1 MRKLLSSLIVV
12 SALTLTSCSD
22 SGSDSPKA
30 TDSHNS
36 ESGAQAD
43 AKSAIGTW
51 KQEDSASE
59 DGWMEASITDDVI
72 TIEWVMDNGENR
84 MIYWIGTFDA
94 QAAASGET
102 VSSNRDTVATA
113 SEWMAAL
120 SDKKDFSIEDDT
132 LTFQVAIED
141 KEFTTHMKKVK
152 DDPTT
157 VKELKSTD
165 FSQSFKDGVLDVPA
179 AKFEITDHRVVK
191 PGELG
196 NELGEKPLLVF
207 NYDVTN
213 KTDETLTTTD
223 FVVYFTAFQDN
234 DPNKVNELD
243 LGSYLDP
250 ETSDTQLEQ
259 IKKGGTVAGTISYE
273 LDDLTTPVDL
283 VASKSFSQ
291 DEIGRQT
298 FELN

>member
-22 SGSDSPKA
+22 SSSDKPKEDGSI
-30 TDSHNS
+30 NS
-36 ESGAQAD
+36 TSDAQAD
-43 AKSAIGTW
+43 AKSVNGTW

-72 TIEWVMDNGENR
+72 TIEWVMGNGENR

-113 SEWMAAL
+113 SEWMAAS
-120 SDKKDFSIEDDT
+120 SDKKDFSIDDDA
-132 LTFQVAIED
+132 LTFKVAIED

-157 VKELKSTD
+157 IRELKSTD
-165 FSQSFKDGVLDVPA
+165 FGQTFKNGVLDVPA
-179 AKFEITDHRVVK
+179 AKFEITDHRVIK
-191 PGELG
+191 SGEPG
-196 NELGEKPLLVF
+196 NEIGEKPLLVF

-223 FVVYFTAFQDN
+223 FVVYFTAIQDN

-243 LGSYLDP
+243 LGSYIDP
-250 ETSDTQLEQ
+250 ETDDTQLEQ
-259 IKKGGTVAGTISYE
+259 IKKGGTVAGTITYE

-283 VASKSFSQ
+283 VATKSFSQ

>member
-1 MRKLLSSLIVV
+1 MRKLLSSLILV

-22 SGSDSPKA
+22 SGSDSSK
-30 TDSHNS
+30 TSDSNNS
-36 ESGAQAD
+36 ASDAQVD
-43 AKSAIGTW
+43 AKSVIGTW

-102 VSSNRDTVATA
+102 VTSNRDAVATD
-113 SEWMAAL
+113 SEWMAAG
-120 SDKKDFSIEDDT
+120 SDKKDFSIDDDT
-132 LTFQVAIED
+132 LTFKVAFED
-141 KEFTTHMKKVK
+141 EEFTTHMKKVK

-157 VKELKSTD
+157 VNELKSTD
-165 FSQSFKDGVLDVPA
+165 FSQTFKDGVLDVPV
-179 AKFEITDHRVVK
+179 AKFEITDHRVIK
-191 PGELG
+191 PGEPG

-234 DPNKVNELD
+234 DPNKVNELEV
-243 LGSYLDP
+243 GAYFDP
-250 ETSDTQLEQ
+250 ENSDTQLEE
-259 IKKGGTVAGTISYE
+259 IKKGGTVAGTTAYE
-273 LDDLTTPVDL
+273 LDDLTTAVDL
-283 VASKSFSQ
+283 VASKPYSQ

-298 FELN
+298 FELD

>member
-1 MRKLLSSLIVV
+1 MRKLLSSLVLI
-12 SALTLTSCSD
+12 SAFTLTSCSD
-22 SGSDSPKA
+22 SSSDKPKEDGSI
-30 TDSHNS
+30 NS
-36 ESGAQAD
+36 TSDAQAD
-43 AKSAIGTW
+43 AKSVIGTW

-191 PGELG
+191 PGEPG

-223 FVVYFTAFQDN
+223 FVVYFTAIQDN

>member
-1 MRKLLSSLIVV
+1 MRKLLSSLILV

-22 SGSDSPKA
+22 SGSDDPKA
-30 TDSHNS
+30 NDSNNS
-36 ESGAQAD
+36 TSGAHAD

-102 VSSNRDTVATA
+102 VTSNRDTVATA
-113 SEWMAAL
+113 SEWMAAS
-120 SDKKDFSIEDDT
+120 SDKKDFSIDDDS
-132 LTFQVAIED
+132 LTFKVAIED

-157 VKELKSTD
+157 IRELKSTD
-165 FSQSFKDGVLDVPA
+165 FGQTFKDGVLDIPA
-179 AKFEITDHRVVK
+179 AKFEITDHHVVK
-191 PGELG
+191 PGEPG
-196 NELGEKPLLVF
+196 NEIGEKPLLVF

-223 FVVYFTAFQDN
+223 FVVYFTAIQDN

-243 LGSYLDP
+243 LGSYIDP

-259 IKKGGTVAGTISYE
+259 IKKGGTVAGTIAYE

-291 DEIGRQT
+291 DEIGRET
-298 FELN
+298 FELD

>member
-1 MRKLLSSLIVV
+1 MRKLLSSLVLA
-12 SALTLTSCSD
+12 SALTLTSCSG
-22 SGSDSPKA
+22 SGSDNPKA
-30 TDSHNS
+30 SDSNNS
-36 ESGAQAD
+36 SSGAQAD

-113 SEWMAAL
+113 SEWMAA
-120 SDKKDFSIEDDT
+120 SSNKKDFSIDDDS
-132 LTFQVAIED
+132 LTFKVAIED

-152 DDPTT
+152 NDPTT

-179 AKFEITDHRVVK
+179 ARFEITDHRVVQ
-191 PGELG
+191 PGEPG
-196 NELGEKPLLVF
+196 NEIGEKPLLVF

-223 FVVYFTAFQDN
+223 FVVYFTAIQDN

-243 LGSYLDP
+243 LGSYFDP

-259 IKKGGTVAGTISYE
+259 IKKGGTVAGTIAYE

-298 FELN
+298 FELD

>member
-1 MRKLLSSLIVV
+1 MRKVFSSLILI
-12 SALTLTSCSD
+12 SALTLTACSD
-22 SGSDSPKA
+22 SSDGTPLSK
-30 TDSHNS
+30 DSQSDTQNDSNS
-36 ESGAQAD
+36 I
-43 AKSAIGTW
+43 IGTW
-51 KQEDSASE
+51 KQDDSASE

-72 TIEWVMDNGENR
+72 TVEWVLDNGDNR
-84 MIYWIGTFDA
+84 MIYWIGSFDA
-94 QAAASGET
+94 QGAAAGET
-102 VSSNRDTVATA
+102 ITSNRDVVATD
-113 SEWMAAL
+113 SEWMAA
-120 SDKKDFSIEDDT
+120 SSNKKDFSIDDDS
-132 LTFQVAIED
+132 LTFKVAIED

-157 VKELKSTD
+157 IRELKSTD
-165 FSQSFKDGVLDVPA
+165 FGQTFKNGVLDVPA
-179 AKFEITDHRVVK
+179 AKFEITDHRVVQ
-191 PGELG
+191 PGEPG
-196 NELGEKPLLVF
+196 NEIGEKPLLVF

-223 FVVYFTAFQDN
+223 FVVYFTAIQDN

-243 LGSYLDP
+243 LGSYFDP

-259 IKKGGTVAGTISYE
+259 IKKGGTVAGTIAYE

-298 FELN
+298 FELD

>member
-1 MRKLLSSLIVV
+1 MRKLLSSLVLA
-12 SALTLTSCSD
+12 SALTLTSCSG
-22 SGSDSPKA
+22 SGSDNPKA
-30 TDSHNS
+30 SDSNNS
-36 ESGAQAD
+36 SSGAQAD

-113 SEWMAAL
+113 SEWMAAS
-120 SDKKDFSIEDDT
+120 SDKKDFSIDDDS
-132 LTFQVAIED
+132 LTFKVAIED

-179 AKFEITDHRVVK
+179 AKFEITDHRVVQ
-191 PGELG
+191 PGEPG
-196 NELGEKPLLVF
+196 NEIGEKPLLVF

-223 FVVYFTAFQDN
+223 FVVYFTAIQDN

-243 LGSYLDP
+243 LGSYFDP

-259 IKKGGTVAGTISYE
+259 IKKGGTVAGTIAYE

-291 DEIGRQT
+291 DEIGHQT
-298 FELN
+298 FEPD

>member
-22 SGSDSPKA
+22 SSSDKPREDGSI
-30 TDSHNS
+30 NS
-36 ESGAQAD
+36 TSDAQAD
-43 AKSAIGTW
+43 AKSVIGTW

-72 TIEWVMDNGENR
+72 TIEWVMGNGENR

-191 PGELG
+191 PGEPG

-207 NYDVTN
+207 HYDVTN

-223 FVVYFTAFQDN
+223 FVVYFTAIQDN

>member
-1 MRKLLSSLIVV
+1 MRKLLSSLILV

-22 SGSDSPKA
+22 SGSDSSK
-30 TDSHNS
+30 TSDSSNS
-36 ESGAQAD
+36 ASDAQAD
-43 AKSAIGTW
+43 AKSVIGTW
-51 KQEDSASE
+51 KQEDNASE

-102 VSSNRDTVATA
+102 VTSNRDAVATD
-113 SEWMAAL
+113 SEWMAAG
-120 SDKKDFSIEDDT
+120 SDKKDFSIDDDT
-132 LTFQVAIED
+132 LTFKVAFED
-141 KEFTTHMKKVK
+141 EEFTTHMKKMK
-152 DDPTT
+152 DEPTT
-157 VKELKSTD
+157 VNELKSTD
-165 FSQSFKDGVLDVPA
+165 FSQTFKDGVLDVPA
-179 AKFEITDHRVVK
+179 AKFEITDHRVIK
-191 PGELG
+191 PGEPG
-196 NELGEKPLLVF
+196 NEIGEKPLLVF

-234 DPNKVNELD
+234 DPNKVNELEV
-243 LGSYLDP
+243 GAYFEP
-250 ETSDTQLEQ
+250 ENSDTQLEE
-259 IKKGGTVAGTISYE
+259 IKKGGTVAGTTAYE

-283 VASKSFSQ
+283 VASKPYSQ

-298 FELN
+298 FELD

>member
-1 MRKLLSSLIVV
+1 MRKLLSSLVLV
-12 SALTLTSCSD
+12 SAIMLTSCSD
-22 SGSDSPKA
+22 SGSDNPKA
-30 TDSHNS
+30 SDSNNS
-36 ESGAQAD
+36 ASGAQAD

-59 DGWMEASITDDVI
+59 EGWMEASITDDVI

-113 SEWMAAL
+113 SEWMAAS
-120 SDKKDFSIEDDT
+120 SDKKDFSIDDDS
-132 LTFQVAIED
+132 LTFKVAIED

-179 AKFEITDHRVVK
+179 AKFEITDHRVVQ
-191 PGELG
+191 PGEPG
-196 NELGEKPLLVF
+196 NEIGEKPLLVF
-207 NYDVTN
+207 DYDVTN

-223 FVVYFTAFQDN
+223 FVVYFTAIQDN

-243 LGSYLDP
+243 LGSYFDP

-259 IKKGGTVAGTISYE
+259 IKKGGTVAGTIAYE

-298 FELN
+298 FELD

>member
-1 MRKLLSSLIVV
+1 MRKLLSSLILV
-12 SALTLTSCSD
+12 SALALTSCSD
-22 SGSDSPKA
+22 SGSDSSK
-30 TDSHNS
+30 TSDSNNS
-36 ESGAQAD
+36 ASDAQVD
-43 AKSAIGTW
+43 AKSVIGTW

-102 VSSNRDTVATA
+102 VTSNRDTVATA
-113 SEWMAAL
+113 SEWMAAS
-120 SDKKDFSIEDDT
+120 SDKKDFSIDGDA
-132 LTFQVAIED
+132 LTFKVAIED

-157 VKELKSTD
+157 IRELKSTD
-165 FSQSFKDGVLDVPA
+165 FGQTFKNGVLDVPA
-179 AKFEITDHRVVK
+179 AKFEITDHRVIK
-191 PGELG
+191 PGEPG
-196 NELGEKPLLVF
+196 NEIGEKPLLVF

-223 FVVYFTAFQDN
+223 FVVYFTAIQDN

-243 LGSYLDP
+243 LGSYFDP
-250 ETSDTQLEQ
+250 ETDDTQLEQ
-259 IKKGGTVAGTISYE
+259 IKKGGTVARTIAYE

-298 FELN
+298 FELD

>member
-30 TDSHNS
+30 SDSHNS

-141 KEFTTHMKKVK
+141 MEFTTHMKKVK

-191 PGELG
+191 PGEPG

-223 FVVYFTAFQDN
+223 FVVYFTAIQDN

-298 FELN
+298 FELE

>member
-1 MRKLLSSLIVV
+1 MRKLLSSLVLV
-12 SALTLTSCSD
+12 SAITLTSCSD
-22 SGSDSPKA
+22 SGSDSPTA
-30 TDSHNS
+30 RDSNNS
-36 ESGAQAD
+36 ASGAQAD

-59 DGWMEASITDDVI
+59 EGWMEASITDDVI

-94 QAAASGET
+94 QAAESGET

-113 SEWMAAL
+113 SEWMAAS
-120 SDKKDFSIEDDT
+120 SDKKDVSLDDDS
-132 LTFQVAIED
+132 LTFKVASED

-179 AKFEITDHRVVK
+179 AKFEITDHRVVQ
-191 PGELG
+191 PGEPG
-196 NELGEKPLLVF
+196 NEIGEKPLLVF

-223 FVVYFTAFQDN
+223 FVVYFTAIQDN

-243 LGSYLDP
+243 LGSYFDP

-259 IKKGGTVAGTISYE
+259 IKKGGTVAGTIAYE

-298 FELN
+298 FELD

>member
-1 MRKLLSSLIVV
+1 MRKLLSSLILV

-22 SGSDSPKA
+22 SSSDNPKEVGSN
-30 TDSHNS
+30 NS
-36 ESGAQAD
+36 ASDPQAD
-43 AKSAIGTW
+43 AKSVIGTW

-94 QAAASGET
+94 QATASGEA

-113 SEWMAAL
+113 SEWMAAS
-120 SDKKDFSIEDDT
+120 SDKKDFSIDDDS
-132 LTFQVAIED
+132 LTFKVAIED

-191 PGELG
+191 PGEPG
-196 NELGEKPLLVF
+196 NEIGEKPLLVF
-207 NYDVTN
+207 HYDVTN

-223 FVVYFTAFQDN
+223 FVVYFTAIQDN

-243 LGSYLDP
+243 LGSYIDP

-259 IKKGGTVAGTISYE
+259 IKKGGTVAGTIAYE
-273 LDDLTTPVDL
+273 LDDLATPVDL

-291 DEIGRQT
+291 DEIGRET
-298 FELN
+298 FELD

>member
-1 MRKLLSSLIVV
+1 MRKLLSSLVLA
-12 SALTLTSCSD
+12 SAIMLTSCSD
-22 SGSDSPKA
+22 SGSDNPKA
-30 TDSHNS
+30 SDSNDS
-36 ESGAQAD
+36 ASGAQAD

-84 MIYWIGTFDA
+84 MTYWIGTFDA

-113 SEWMAAL
+113 SEWMAAS
-120 SDKKDFSIEDDT
+120 SDKKDFSIDDDS
-132 LTFQVAIED
+132 LTFKVAIED

-179 AKFEITDHRVVK
+179 AKFEITDHRVVQ
-191 PGELG
+191 PGEPG
-196 NELGEKPLLVF
+196 NEIGEKPLLVF

-223 FVVYFTAFQDN
+223 FVVYFTAIQDN

-243 LGSYLDP
+243 LGSYFDP

-259 IKKGGTVAGTISYE
+259 IKKGGTVAGTIAYE

-298 FELN
+298 FELD

>member
-1 MRKLLSSLIVV
+1 MRKLLSSLVLV
-12 SALTLTSCSD
+12 SALTLTSCSG
-22 SGSDSPKA
+22 SGSDNPKA
-30 TDSHNS
+30 NDSNNS
-36 ESGAQAD
+36 TSGAQAD

-113 SEWMAAL
+113 SEWMAAS
-120 SDKKDFSIEDDT
+120 SDKKDFSIDDDS
-132 LTFQVAIED
+132 LTFKVAIED

-179 AKFEITDHRVVK
+179 AKFEITDHRVVE
-191 PGELG
+191 PGEPG
-196 NELGEKPLLVF
+196 NEIGEKPLLVF

-223 FVVYFTAFQDN
+223 FVVYFTAIQDN
-234 DPNKVNELD
+234 APDKVNELD
-243 LGSYLDP
+243 LGSYIDP

-259 IKKGGTVAGTISYE
+259 IKKGGTVAGTIAYE

>member
-1 MRKLLSSLIVV
+1 MRKVFSSLILI
-12 SALTLTSCSD
+12 SALTLTACSD
-22 SGSDSPKA
+22 SSDGTPLSK
-30 TDSHNS
+30 DSRSDTQNDSNS
-36 ESGAQAD
+36 I
-43 AKSAIGTW
+43 IGTW
-51 KQEDSASE
+51 KQDDSASE

-72 TIEWVMDNGENR
+72 TVEWVLDNGDNR
-84 MIYWIGTFDA
+84 MIYWIGSFDA
-94 QAAASGET
+94 QGAAAGET
-102 VSSNRDTVATA
+102 ITSNRDVVATD
-113 SEWMAAL
+113 SEWMAA
-120 SDKKDFSIEDDT
+120 SSNKKDFSIDDDS
-132 LTFQVAIED
+132 LTFKVAIED

-179 AKFEITDHRVVK
+179 AKFEITDHRVVQ
-191 PGELG
+191 PGEPG
-196 NELGEKPLLVF
+196 NEIGEKPLLVF

-223 FVVYFTAFQDN
+223 FVVYFTAIQDN

-243 LGSYLDP
+243 LGSYFDP
-250 ETSDTQLEQ
+250 ETTDTQLEQ
-259 IKKGGTVAGTISYE
+259 IKKGGTVAGTIAYE

-298 FELN
+298 FELD

>member
-1 MRKLLSSLIVV
+1 MRKLLSSLILV

-22 SGSDSPKA
+22 SSSDNPKEVGSN
-30 TDSHNS
+30 NS
-36 ESGAQAD
+36 ASDAQAD
-43 AKSAIGTW
+43 AKSVIGTW

-102 VSSNRDTVATA
+102 VTSNLDTVATA
-113 SEWMAAL
+113 SEWMAAS
-120 SDKKDFSIEDDT
+120 SDKKDFSIDDDT
-132 LTFQVAIED
+132 LTFKVAIED

-157 VKELKSTD
+157 VNELKSTD
-165 FSQSFKDGVLDVPA
+165 FSQTFKDGVLDVPA
-179 AKFEITDHRVVK
+179 AKFEITDHRVIK
-191 PGELG
+191 PGEPG
-196 NELGEKPLLVF
+196 NEIGEKPLLVF

-234 DPNKVNELD
+234 DPNKVNELEV
-243 LGSYLDP
+243 GAYFDP
-250 ETSDTQLEQ
+250 ENSDTQLEE
-259 IKKGGTVAGTISYE
+259 IKKGGTVAGTTAYE

-283 VASKSFSQ
+283 VASKPYSQ

-298 FELN
+298 FELD

>member
-1 MRKLLSSLIVV
+1 MRKLLSSLVLA

-22 SGSDSPKA
+22 SGSDNPKA
-30 TDSHNS
+30 SDSNDS
-36 ESGAQAD
+36 ASGAQAD

-84 MIYWIGTFDA
+84 MTYWIGTFDA

-113 SEWMAAL
+113 SEWMAAS
-120 SDKKDFSIEDDT
+120 SDKKDFSIDDDS
-132 LTFQVAIED
+132 LTFKVAIED

-179 AKFEITDHRVVK
+179 AKFEITDHRVVQ
-191 PGELG
+191 PGEPG
-196 NELGEKPLLVF
+196 NEIGEKPLLVF

-223 FVVYFTAFQDN
+223 FVVYFTAIQDN

-243 LGSYLDP
+243 LGSYFDP

-259 IKKGGTVAGTISYE
+259 IKKGGTVAGTIAYE

-298 FELN
+298 FELD

>member
-1 MRKLLSSLIVV
+1 MRKLVSSLIVV

-30 TDSHNS
+30 SDSHNS

-191 PGELG
+191 PGEPG

-223 FVVYFTAFQDN
+223 FVVYFTAIQDN

-298 FELN
+298 FELE

>member
-1 MRKLLSSLIVV
+1 MRKLLSSLILV

-22 SGSDSPKA
+22 SSSDKPKEDGSN
-30 TDSHNS
+30 NS
-36 ESGAQAD
+36 TSNAQAD

-191 PGELG
+191 PGEPG

-223 FVVYFTAFQDN
+223 FVVYFTAIQDN

-298 FELN
+298 FELD

>member
-1 MRKLLSSLIVV
+1 MRKLLSSLILV
-12 SALTLTSCSD
+12 SALTLTSCSN
-22 SGSDSPKA
+22 SGSDNPKA
-30 TDSHNS
+30 NDSNNS
-36 ESGAQAD
+36 TAGAQAD

-113 SEWMAAL
+113 SKWMAAS
-120 SDKKDFSIEDDT
+120 SDKKDFSIDDDS
-132 LTFQVAIED
+132 LTFKVAIED

-165 FSQSFKDGVLDVPA
+165 FSQTFKDGVLDVPA

-191 PGELG
+191 PGEPG
-196 NELGEKPLLVF
+196 NEIGEKPLLVF

-223 FVVYFTAFQDN
+223 FVVYFTAIQDN

-243 LGSYLDP
+243 LGSYIDP

-259 IKKGGTVAGTISYE
+259 IKKGGTVAGTIAYE

-283 VASKSFSQ
+283 VATKSFSQ

-298 FELN
+298 FELE

>member
-1 MRKLLSSLIVV
+1 MRKLLSSLVLA
-12 SALTLTSCSD
+12 SALTLTSCSG
-22 SGSDSPKA
+22 SGSDNPKA
-30 TDSHNS
+30 SDSNNS
-36 ESGAQAD
+36 SSGAQAD

-113 SEWMAAL
+113 SEWMAA
-120 SDKKDFSIEDDT
+120 SSNKKDFSIDDDS
-132 LTFQVAIED
+132 LTFKVAIED

-179 AKFEITDHRVVK
+179 AKFEITDHRVVQ
-191 PGELG
+191 PGEPG
-196 NELGEKPLLVF
+196 NEIGEKPLLVF

-223 FVVYFTAFQDN
+223 FVVYFTAIQDN

-243 LGSYLDP
+243 LGSYFDP

-259 IKKGGTVAGTISYE
+259 IKKGGTVAGTIAYE

-298 FELN
+298 LELD

>member
-1 MRKLLSSLIVV
+1 MRKLLSSLVLA
-12 SALTLTSCSD
+12 SALTLTSCSG
-22 SGSDSPKA
+22 SGSDNPKA
-30 TDSHNS
+30 SDSNNS
-36 ESGAQAD
+36 SSGAQAD

-113 SEWMAAL
+113 SEWMAAS
-120 SDKKDFSIEDDT
+120 SDKKDFSIDDDS
-132 LTFQVAIED
+132 LTFKVAIED

-157 VKELKSTD
+157 VNELKSTD
-165 FSQSFKDGVLDVPA
+165 FSQTFKDGVLDIPA
-179 AKFEITDHRVVK
+179 AKFEITDHHVVK
-191 PGELG
+191 PGEPG
-196 NELGEKPLLVF
+196 NEIGEKPLLVF

-223 FVVYFTAFQDN
+223 FVVYFTAIQDN

-243 LGSYLDP
+243 LGSYIDP

-259 IKKGGTVAGTISYE
+259 IKKGGTVAGTIAYE
-273 LDDLTTPVDL
+273 LDDLATPVDL

-291 DEIGRQT
+291 DEIGRET
-298 FELN
+298 FELD

>member
-1 MRKLLSSLIVV
+1 MRKLLSSLVLV

-30 TDSHNS
+30 SDSNNS
-36 ESGAQAD
+36 ASGAQAD

-59 DGWMEASITDDVI
+59 EGWMEASITDDVI

-113 SEWMAAL
+113 SEWMAAS
-120 SDKKDFSIEDDT
+120 SDKKDFSIDDDS
-132 LTFQVAIED
+132 LTFKVAIED

-157 VKELKSTD
+157 VNELKSTD
-165 FSQSFKDGVLDVPA
+165 FSQTFKDGVLDIPA
-179 AKFEITDHRVVK
+179 AKFEITDHHVVK
-191 PGELG
+191 PGEPG
-196 NELGEKPLLVF
+196 NEIGEKPLLVF

-223 FVVYFTAFQDN
+223 FVVYFTAIQDN

-243 LGSYLDP
+243 LGSYIDP

-259 IKKGGTVAGTISYE
+259 IKKGGTVAGTIAYE
-273 LDDLTTPVDL
+273 LDDLATPVDL

-291 DEIGRQT
+291 DEIGRET
-298 FELN
+298 FELD

>member
-1 MRKLLSSLIVV
+1 MRKVFSSLILI
-12 SALTLTSCSD
+12 SALTLTACSD
-22 SGSDSPKA
+22 SSDGTPLSK
-30 TDSHNS
+30 DSQSDTQNDSNS
-36 ESGAQAD
+36 I
-43 AKSAIGTW
+43 IGTW
-51 KQEDSASE
+51 KQDDSASE

-72 TIEWVMDNGENR
+72 TVEWVLDNGDNR
-84 MIYWIGTFDA
+84 MIYWIGSFDA
-94 QAAASGET
+94 QGAAAGET
-102 VSSNRDTVATA
+102 ITSNRDVVATD
-113 SEWMAAL
+113 SEWMAA
-120 SDKKDFSIEDDT
+120 SSNKKDFSIDDDS
-132 LTFQVAIED
+132 LTFKVAIED

-165 FSQSFKDGVLDVPA
+165 FSQTFKDGVLDVPA
-179 AKFEITDHRVVK
+179 AKFEITDHRVVQ
-191 PGELG
+191 PGEPG
-196 NELGEKPLLVF
+196 NEIGEKPLLVF

-223 FVVYFTAFQDN
+223 FVVYFTAIQDN

-243 LGSYLDP
+243 VGSYIDP

-259 IKKGGTVAGTISYE
+259 IKKGGTVAGTIAYE

-283 VASKSFSQ
+283 VASRSFSQ

-298 FELN
+298 FELD

>member
-1 MRKLLSSLIVV
+1 MRKLLSSLVLA
-12 SALTLTSCSD
+12 SALTLTYCSG
-22 SGSDSPKA
+22 SGSDNPKA
-30 TDSHNS
+30 SDSNNS
-36 ESGAQAD
+36 SSGAQAD

-72 TIEWVMDNGENR
+72 TIEWVMGNGENR

-191 PGELG
+191 PGEPG

-207 NYDVTN
+207 HYDVTN

-223 FVVYFTAFQDN
+223 FVVYFTAIQDN

>member
-1 MRKLLSSLIVV
+1 MRKVFSSLILI
-12 SALTLTSCSD
+12 SALTLTACSD
-22 SGSDSPKA
+22 SSDGTPLSK
-30 TDSHNS
+30 DSQSDTQNDSNS
-36 ESGAQAD
+36 I
-43 AKSAIGTW
+43 IGTW
-51 KQEDSASE
+51 KQDDSASE

-72 TIEWVMDNGENR
+72 TVEWVLDNGDNR
-84 MIYWIGTFDA
+84 MIYWIGSFDA
-94 QAAASGET
+94 QGAAAGET
-102 VSSNRDTVATA
+102 ITSNRDVVATD
-113 SEWMAAL
+113 SEWMAA
-120 SDKKDFSIEDDT
+120 SSNKKDFSIDDDS
-132 LTFQVAIED
+132 LTFKVAIED

-179 AKFEITDHRVVK
+179 AKFEITDHRVVQ
-191 PGELG
+191 PGEPG
-196 NELGEKPLLVF
+196 NEIGEKPLLVF

-223 FVVYFTAFQDN
+223 FVVYFTAIQDN

-243 LGSYLDP
+243 LGSDFDP

-259 IKKGGTVAGTISYE
+259 IKKGGTVAGTIAYE

-298 FELN
+298 FELD

>member
-1 MRKLLSSLIVV
+1 MRKLLSSLILV

-22 SGSDSPKA
+22 SGSDSSK
-30 TDSHNS
+30 TSDSNNS
-36 ESGAQAD
+36 ASDAQVD
-43 AKSAIGTW
+43 AKSVIGTW

-94 QAAASGET
+94 EAAASGET
-102 VSSNRDTVATA
+102 VTSNRDAVATD
-113 SEWMAAL
+113 SEWMAAG
-120 SDKKDFSIEDDT
+120 SDKKDFSIDDDT
-132 LTFQVAIED
+132 LTFKVAFED
-141 KEFTTHMKKVK
+141 EEFTTHMKKVK
-152 DDPTT
+152 DDPIT
-157 VKELKSTD
+157 VNELKSTD
-165 FSQSFKDGVLDVPA
+165 FSRTFKDGVLDVPA
-179 AKFEITDHRVVK
+179 AKFEITDHRVIK
-191 PGELG
+191 PGEPG
-196 NELGEKPLLVF
+196 NEIGEKPLLVF

-223 FVVYFTAFQDN
+223 FVVYFTAIQDN

-243 LGSYLDP
+243 LGSYIDP
-250 ETSDTQLEQ
+250 ETDDTQLEQ
-259 IKKGGTVAGTISYE
+259 IKKGGTVAGSIAYE
-273 LDDLTTPVDL
+273 LDDLSTPVDL

-298 FELN
+298 FELD

>member
-1 MRKLLSSLIVV
+1 MRKLLSSLVLA
-12 SALTLTSCSD
+12 SALTLTSCSG
-22 SGSDSPKA
+22 SGSDNPKA
-30 TDSHNS
+30 SDSNNS
-36 ESGAQAD
+36 SSGAQAD

-191 PGELG
+191 PGEPG

-207 NYDVTN
+207 HYDVTN

-223 FVVYFTAFQDN
+223 FVVYFTAIQDN

>member
-1 MRKLLSSLIVV
+1 MRKVFSSLILI
-12 SALTLTSCSD
+12 SALTLTACSD
-22 SGSDSPKA
+22 SSDGTPLSK
-30 TDSHNS
+30 DSQSDTQNDSNS
-36 ESGAQAD
+36 I
-43 AKSAIGTW
+43 IGTW
-51 KQEDSASE
+51 KQDDSASE

-72 TIEWVMDNGENR
+72 TVEWVLDNGDNR
-84 MIYWIGTFDA
+84 MIYWIGSFDA
-94 QAAASGET
+94 QGAAAGET
-102 VSSNRDTVATA
+102 ITSNRDVVATD
-113 SEWMAAL
+113 SEWMAA
-120 SDKKDFSIEDDT
+120 SSNKKDFSIDDDS
-132 LTFQVAIED
+132 LTFKVAIED

-179 AKFEITDHRVVK
+179 ARFEITDHRVVQ
-191 PGELG
+191 PGEPG
-196 NELGEKPLLVF
+196 NEIGEKPLLVF

-223 FVVYFTAFQDN
+223 FVVYFTAIQDN

-243 LGSYLDP
+243 LGSYFDP

-259 IKKGGTVAGTISYE
+259 IKKGGTVAGTIAYE

-298 FELN
+298 FELD

>member
-1 MRKLLSSLIVV
+1 MRKLLSSLILV
-12 SALTLTSCSD
+12 SALTLTACSD
-22 SGSDSPKA
+22 SSDNPKEVGSN
-30 TDSHNS
+30 NS
-36 ESGAQAD
+36 ASDAQAD
-43 AKSAIGTW
+43 AKSVIGTW

-102 VSSNRDTVATA
+102 VTSNRDTVATA
-113 SEWMAAL
+113 SEWMAAS
-120 SDKKDFSIEDDT
+120 SDKKDFSIDDDS
-132 LTFQVAIED
+132 LTFKVAIED

-191 PGELG
+191 PGEPG
-196 NELGEKPLLVF
+196 NEIGEKPLLVF
-207 NYDVTN
+207 HYDVTN

-223 FVVYFTAFQDN
+223 FVVYFTAIQDN

-243 LGSYLDP
+243 LGSYIDP

-259 IKKGGTVAGTISYE
+259 IKKGGTVAGTIAYE

-291 DEIGRQT
+291 DEIGRET
-298 FELN
+298 FELD

>member
-22 SGSDSPKA
+22 SSSDKPKEDGSI
-30 TDSHNS
+30 NS
-36 ESGAQAD
+36 TSDAQAD
-43 AKSAIGTW
+43 AKSVNGTW

-72 TIEWVMDNGENR
+72 TIEWVMGNGENR

-113 SEWMAAL
+113 SEWMAA
-120 SDKKDFSIEDDT
+120 SSNKKDFSIDDDS
-132 LTFQVAIED
+132 LTFKVAIED

-191 PGELG
+191 PGEPG

-207 NYDVTN
+207 HYDVTN

-223 FVVYFTAFQDN
+223 FVVYFTAIQDN

>member
-1 MRKLLSSLIVV
+1 MRKLLSSLVLA
-12 SALTLTSCSD
+12 SALTLTSCSG
-22 SGSDSPKA
+22 SGSDNPKA
-30 TDSHNS
+30 SDSNNS
-36 ESGAQAD
+36 SSGAQAD

-113 SEWMAAL
+113 SEWMAAS
-120 SDKKDFSIEDDT
+120 SDKKDFSIDDDS
-132 LTFQVAIED
+132 LTFKVAIED

-179 AKFEITDHRVVK
+179 AKFEITDHRVVQ
-191 PGELG
+191 PGEPG
-196 NELGEKPLLVF
+196 NEIGEKPLLVF

-223 FVVYFTAFQDN
+223 FVVYFTAIQDN

-243 LGSYLDP
+243 LGSYFDP

-259 IKKGGTVAGTISYE
+259 IKKGGTVAGTIAYE

-298 FELN
+298 FELD

>member
-1 MRKLLSSLIVV
+1 
-12 SALTLTSCSD
+12 
-22 SGSDSPKA
+22 
-30 TDSHNS
+30 
-36 ESGAQAD
+36 
-43 AKSAIGTW
+43 
-51 KQEDSASE
+51 
-59 DGWMEASITDDVI
+59 MEASITDDVI

-113 SEWMAAL
+113 SEWMAAS
-120 SDKKDFSIEDDT
+120 SDKKDFSIDDDS
-132 LTFQVAIED
+132 LTFKVAIED

-179 AKFEITDHRVVK
+179 AKFEITDHRVVQ
-191 PGELG
+191 PGEPG
-196 NELGEKPLLVF
+196 NEIGEKPLLVF
-207 NYDVTN
+207 DYDVTN

-223 FVVYFTAFQDN
+223 FVVYFTAIQDN

-243 LGSYLDP
+243 LGSYFDP

-259 IKKGGTVAGTISYE
+259 IKKGGTVAGTIAYE

-291 DEIGRQT
+291 DEIDRQT
-298 FELN
+298 FELD

>member
-1 MRKLLSSLIVV
+1 MRKLLSSLILV

-22 SGSDSPKA
+22 SSSDNPKEVGSN
-30 TDSHNS
+30 NS
-36 ESGAQAD
+36 ASDAQAD
-43 AKSAIGTW
+43 AKSVIGTW
-51 KQEDSASE
+51 MQEDSASE

-94 QAAASGET
+94 QAAASGKT
-102 VSSNRDTVATA
+102 VTSNRDTVATA
-113 SEWMAAL
+113 SEWMAAS
-120 SDKKDFSIEDDT
+120 SDKKDFSINDDS
-132 LTFQVAIED
+132 LTFKVAIED

-165 FSQSFKDGVLDVPA
+165 FSQTFKDGVLDIPA
-179 AKFEITDHRVVK
+179 AKFEITDHHVVK
-191 PGELG
+191 PGEPG
-196 NELGEKPLLVF
+196 NEIGEKPLLVF

-213 KTDETLTTTD
+213 KTDEPLTTTD
-223 FVVYFTAFQDN
+223 FVVYFTAIQDN
-234 DPNKVNELD
+234 DPNKLNELD
-243 LGSYLDP
+243 LGSYFDP

-259 IKKGGTVAGTISYE
+259 IKKGGTVAGTIAYE

-291 DEIGRQT
+291 DEIGRET
-298 FELN
+298 FELE

>member
-22 SGSDSPKA
+22 SSSDKPKEDGSI
-30 TDSHNS
+30 NS
-36 ESGAQAD
+36 TSDAQAD
-43 AKSAIGTW
+43 AKSVNGTW

-72 TIEWVMDNGENR
+72 TIEWVMGNGENR

-102 VSSNRDTVATA
+102 VTSNRDTVATA
-113 SEWMAAL
+113 SEWMAAS
-120 SDKKDFSIEDDT
+120 SDKKDFSIDDDA
-132 LTFQVAIED
+132 LTFKVAIED

-191 PGELG
+191 PGEPG

-207 NYDVTN
+207 HYDVTN

-223 FVVYFTAFQDN
+223 FVVYFTAIQDN

-243 LGSYLDP
+243 LGSYFDP

-259 IKKGGTVAGTISYE
+259 IKKGGTVAGTIAYE